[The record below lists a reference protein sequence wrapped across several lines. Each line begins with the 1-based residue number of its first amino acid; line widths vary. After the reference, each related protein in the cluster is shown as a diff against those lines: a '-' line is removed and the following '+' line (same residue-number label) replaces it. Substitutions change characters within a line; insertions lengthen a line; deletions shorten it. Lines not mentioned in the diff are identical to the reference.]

1 MCMKYL
7 NVTNVC
13 LQYKRQSTDG
23 LSILMFWLAILG
35 NLTYGLA
42 ILVRQL
48 DSVYVIRHVP
58 WLVGSLGV
66 IFLDASVSFQTNL
79 IISMFRPSSKDPYD
93 KCFVCL
99 IELLKTFQTDVFYLI
114 QW

>member
-1 MCMKYL
+1 M
-7 NVTNVC
+7 
-13 LQYKRQSTDG
+13 
-23 LSILMFWLAILG
+23 LMFWLAIIG

-66 IFLDASVSFQTNL
+66 IVLDASVSFQMTGG
-79 IISMFRPSSKDPYD
+79 SSKDFHD
-93 KCFVCL
+93 KHF
-99 IELLKTFQTDVFYLI
+99 DS
-114 QW
+114 